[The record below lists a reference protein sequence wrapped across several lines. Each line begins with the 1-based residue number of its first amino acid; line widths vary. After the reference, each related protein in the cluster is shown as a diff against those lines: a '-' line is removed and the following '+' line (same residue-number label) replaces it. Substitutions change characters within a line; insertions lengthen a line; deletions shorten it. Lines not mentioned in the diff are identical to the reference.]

1 MNGLKR
7 ICETSCI
14 NQYDTASSQQL
25 ADIMIST
32 SDSIH
37 SQRLLLLL
45 LLLLLLVI
53 IVLPVNLLP
62 QIFKMRLFI
71 VNKNSPWIV
80 SDCGTVLY
88 DMYEYRI
95 RFGFDVGTGG
105 CWMMCQS
112 EDVRCQMSLGNRLTT
127 GRYRR
132 FSVCLAAPGPAGP
145 SSSQKRCLKL

>member
-45 LLLLLLVI
+45 LLLLVI

-62 QIFKMRLFI
+62 QIFKMRLFR
-71 VNKNSPWIV
+71 VNKNSP
-80 SDCGTVLY
+80 
-88 DMYEYRI
+88 
-95 RFGFDVGTGG
+95 
-105 CWMMCQS
+105 
-112 EDVRCQMSLGNRLTT
+112 
-127 GRYRR
+127 
-132 FSVCLAAPGPAGP
+132 
-145 SSSQKRCLKL
+145 